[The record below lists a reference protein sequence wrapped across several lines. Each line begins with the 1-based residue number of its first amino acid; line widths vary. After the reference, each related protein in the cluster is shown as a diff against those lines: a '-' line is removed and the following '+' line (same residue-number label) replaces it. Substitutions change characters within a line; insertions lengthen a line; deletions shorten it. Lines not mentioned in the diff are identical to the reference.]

1 MRGRVAGRTRR
12 NTRPVRH
19 LMGNRNRA
27 LWIGTEEG
35 VRRNGSC
42 SSFAVKFLQ
51 QPYAHVEE

>member
-27 LWIGTEEG
+27 LWISTAVAPVAG
-35 VRRNGSC
+35 VPIL
-42 SSFAVKFLQ
+42 A
-51 QPYAHVEE
+51 